1 MMPDPTTHATPP
13 DSRLAYRSRGTAKAP
28 LRLGLHLK
36 ALLER
41 LLPLGIM
48 TGLFVIA
55 SLAFFMIN
63 GREPWTLFMQ
73 MLEGAFGDFYSLSE
87 SLVQAA
93 PIMLTALAVAVP
105 ARLGLI
111 SVGGEGQ
118 MYFGAIVGTGVVLVG
133 IDLPALLLMP
143 AMLLGGMLGGALW
156 GLIPAL
162 LKTRLGIN
170 ETIATLLLNYI
181 ALLLVSFLVHGPWR
195 NPASLGW
202 PSTVS
207 FPSGAIL
214 PTFFDSR
221 IHLGLL
227 LAIGLAIFLHWVVTY
242 SRWGLTLQ
250 VLRNNARAGTSVG
263 LRYSRHVV
271 LVMCIGGL
279 LAGIAGIAEASVI
292 QGRLQTGIAGTFGLT
307 GFLVA
312 WLAGQHFLR
321 IIPISILMG
330 GLLASADTLQM
341 FAQLPSASAVILQAV
356 LFTIVLAV
364 NAYGSRHWRA
374 AK

>member
-1 MMPDPTTHATPP
+1 MSDPTTTASPTKMDATHLTTAR
-13 DSRLAYRSRGTAKAP
+13 RLS
-28 LRLGLHLK
+28 
-36 ALLER
+36 ALLQR

-48 TGLFVIA
+48 MVLFVLA
-55 SLAFFMIN
+55 SLGFFLIN
-63 GREPWTLFMQ
+63 GRDPWTLFLQ
-73 MLEGAFGDFYSLSE
+73 MLDGAFGDFYSLSE

-118 MYFGAIVGTGVVLVG
+118 MYFGAIVGTGVVLLAME
-133 IDLPALLLMP
+133 LPALLLMP
-143 AMLLGGMLGGALW
+143 AMLLGGMLGGTLW

-207 FPSGAIL
+207 FPSGAVL

-227 LAIGLAIFLHWVVTY
+227 LGIGLAILLHWVVTY

-250 VLRNNARAGTSVG
+250 VLRSNARAGTSVG
-263 LRYSRHVV
+263 LRYSRHVI

-279 LAGIAGIAEASVI
+279 LAGLAGIAEASVI

-341 FAQLPSASAVILQAV
+341 FAQLPAASAVILQAV

-364 NAYGSRHWRA
+364 NAHGARRRRTA
-374 AK
+374 